1 LHHANDTP
9 TTKFLSILEE
19 QKMTGFLRKTLFAG
33 FMFAFSAGC
42 ALAEDIL
49 MPFVLAGTSSD
60 DVKTVADAT
69 KSKLTA
75 AGFEIV
81 GEYSPYGGTDI
92 IIVTNDALKAA
103 AAKSEFGAYGA
114 AQRVS
119 ITRNG
124 DVTETV
130 YTNPV
135 YMAAAYR
142 MASDLAD
149 IRAQLEGA
157 LGAEKDFGSEK
168 NLTAKD
174 LGKYH
179 YTVMMEY
186 FDDPSELAEYD
197 SQAEAL
203 KAVNDSLAAGL
214 GGTAK
219 VYQIDI
225 PGKDE
230 SVIGVALKGK
240 DADDCSSDEFVM
252 SRIDKDSPRSTAHL
266 PYEIVVSD
274 GTAYALFARF
284 RIAINW
290 PHLPMVASESGGT
303 FMSIMCSPGAIEEAL
318 IEASGE
324 EP

>member
-1 LHHANDTP
+1 
-9 TTKFLSILEE
+9 
-19 QKMTGFLRKTLFAG
+19 MTDLLRKTLLAG
-33 FMFAFSAGC
+33 IMFIFSASSV
-42 ALAEDIL
+42 LAAEIL
-49 MPFVLAGTSSD
+49 MPFVLASTSSGN
-60 DVKTVADAT
+60 VKSVASEV
-69 KSKLTA
+69 KSKLTG
-75 AGFEIV
+75 AGFEIA
-81 GEYSPYGGTDI
+81 GEYSPYSGADI

-103 AAKSEFGAYGA
+103 AAKSDFGAYGA

-124 DVTETV
+124 DVTEV
-130 YTNPV
+130 AYTNPV

-142 MASDLAD
+142 MASDLSD

-157 LGAEKDFGSEK
+157 LGAEKDYGSEK
-168 NLTAKD
+168 NLTAED
-174 LGKYH
+174 LRKYH
-179 YTVMMEY
+179 YTILMEY
-186 FDDPSELAEYD
+186 FDDPSTLAEYD

-230 SVIGVALKGK
+230 SVIGVALKGT
-240 DADDCSSDEFVM
+240 DADDCSGDKYIM
-252 SRIDKDSPRSTAHL
+252 DKIDKATPRSTAHL

-290 PHLPMVASESGGT
+290 PHLPMMASKTGAT
-303 FMSIMCSPGAIEEAL
+303 FLSIMCAPGAIEEAL
-318 IEASGE
+318 IQASGE

>member
-1 LHHANDTP
+1 MIRLLT
-9 TTKFLSILEE
+9 
-19 QKMTGFLRKTLFAG
+19 KTLFAA
-33 FMFAFSAGC
+33 FVFALSATTTFAG
-42 ALAEDIL
+42 EIL
-49 MPFVLAGTSSD
+49 MPFVLASTSGG
-60 DVKTVADAT
+60 DVTSVAAEV

-75 AGFEIV
+75 GGFEVV
-81 GEYSPYGGTDI
+81 GEYSPYKDAHI
-92 IIVTNDALKAA
+92 IIVTNDALKQAA
-103 AAKSEFGAYGA
+103 SKSDFGAYGA

-124 DVTETV
+124 DQTEVV
-130 YTNPV
+130 YTNPI

-142 MASDLAD
+142 MSGDLAST
-149 IRAQLEGA
+149 RAALEGT
-157 LGAEKDFGSEK
+157 LGAEKDFGSKK
-168 NLTAKD
+168 NLTAED

-203 KAVNDSLAAGL
+203 KAVNAALAAGK
-214 GGTAK
+214 GGATK

-230 SVIGVALKGK
+230 SVIGVALKGTGP
-240 DADDCSSDEFVM
+240 DDCSSDEYIM
-252 SRIDKDSPRSTAHL
+252 SRIDKASPRSTAHL

-290 PHLPMVASESGGT
+290 PHLPMMASETGAT

-318 IEASGE
+318 IQGSGE
-324 EP
+324 EL

>member
-1 LHHANDTP
+1 
-9 TTKFLSILEE
+9 
-19 QKMTGFLRKTLFAG
+19 
-33 FMFAFSAGC
+33 
-42 ALAEDIL
+42 
-49 MPFVLAGTSSD
+49 
-60 DVKTVADAT
+60 
-69 KSKLTA
+69 
-75 AGFEIV
+75 
-81 GEYSPYGGTDI
+81 
-92 IIVTNDALKAA
+92 
-103 AAKSEFGAYGA
+103 
-114 AQRVS
+114 
-119 ITRNG
+119 
-124 DVTETV
+124 
-130 YTNPV
+130 
-135 YMAAAYR
+135 MAAAYR
-142 MASDLAD
+142 MASDLSD

-157 LGAEKDFGSEK
+157 LGAEMDYGSEK
-168 NLTAKD
+168 ELTAED

-186 FDDPSELAEYD
+186 FDDPSVLAEYD
-197 SQAEAL
+197 SQEEAL

-214 GGTAK
+214 GGTSK

-240 DADDCSSDEFVM
+240 NAEDCSSDGYIM
-252 SRIDKDSPRSTAHL
+252 SRIDKATPRSTAHL

-290 PHLPMVASESGGT
+290 PHLPMVASESGAT

-324 EP
+324 TP

>member
-1 LHHANDTP
+1 
-9 TTKFLSILEE
+9 
-19 QKMTGFLRKTLFAG
+19 MTRLLRKTLFSG
-33 FMFAFSAGC
+33 FIFIISAGT
-42 ALAEDIL
+42 ALANEIL

-60 DVKTVADAT
+60 DVATVSGQV
-69 KSKLTA
+69 KGKLTSS
-75 AGFEIV
+75 GFEVV
-81 GEYSPYGGTDI
+81 GEYSPYKDANI
-92 IIVTNDALKAA
+92 IIVTNDTLKSS
-103 AAKSEFGAYGA
+103 AAKSDFGAYGA

-124 DVTETV
+124 DQTEIV
-130 YTNPV
+130 YTNPI

-142 MASDLAD
+142 MADDLAST
-149 IRAQLEGA
+149 RAALEGA

-168 NLTAKD
+168 NLTADD
-174 LGKYH
+174 LRKYH

-186 FDDPSELAEYD
+186 FDDPSTLAEYD

-203 KAVNDSLAAGL
+203 KAVNDSLAKGL
-214 GGTAK
+214 GGASK

-240 DADDCSSDEFVM
+240 DADDCSGDEFIM
-252 SRIDKDSPRSTAHL
+252 SKIDKASPRSTAHL

-290 PHLPMVASESGGT
+290 PHLPMMASETGAT

-318 IEASGE
+318 IQASGE
-324 EP
+324 EL

>member
-1 LHHANDTP
+1 
-9 TTKFLSILEE
+9 
-19 QKMTGFLRKTLFAG
+19 MTRLFRKTLFTG
-33 FMFAFSAGC
+33 FIFLLSAGM
-42 ALAEDIL
+42 ALADEIL

-60 DVKTVADAT
+60 DVATVSGQV
-69 KSKLTA
+69 KGKLTG

-81 GEYSPYGGTDI
+81 GEYSPYKDANV
-92 IIVTNDALKAA
+92 IIVTNDTLKAT
-103 AAKSEFGAYGA
+103 AAKSDFGAYGA

-119 ITRNG
+119 VTRNG
-124 DVTETV
+124 DQTEIA

-142 MASDLAD
+142 MADDLAST
-149 IRAQLEGA
+149 RAALEGA
-157 LGAEKDFGSEK
+157 LGAEKEFGSEK
-168 NLTAKD
+168 NLTADD
-174 LGKYH
+174 LRKYH

-186 FDDPSELAEYD
+186 FDDPSTLAEYD

-203 KAVNDSLAAGL
+203 KAVNDSLAKGL

-230 SVIGVALKGK
+230 SVIGVALKGTS
-240 DADDCSSDEFVM
+240 ADDCSSDEFVM
-252 SRIDKDSPRSTAHL
+252 SKIDKATPRSTAHL

-290 PHLPMVASESGGT
+290 PHLPMMASETGAT
-303 FMSIMCSPGAIEEAL
+303 FMNIMCSPGAIEEAL
-318 IEASGE
+318 IQASGE

>member
-1 LHHANDTP
+1 
-9 TTKFLSILEE
+9 
-19 QKMTGFLRKTLFAG
+19 MTRLLRKTLFSG
-33 FMFAFSAGC
+33 FIFIISAGT
-42 ALAEDIL
+42 ALANEIL

-60 DVKTVADAT
+60 DVATVSGQV
-69 KSKLTA
+69 KGKLTSS
-75 AGFEIV
+75 GFEVV
-81 GEYSPYGGTDI
+81 GEYSPSKDANI
-92 IIVTNDALKAA
+92 IIVTNDTLKSS
-103 AAKSEFGAYGA
+103 AAKSDFGAYGA

-124 DVTETV
+124 DQTEIV
-130 YTNPV
+130 YTNPI

-142 MASDLAD
+142 MADDLAST
-149 IRAQLEGA
+149 RAALEGA
-157 LGAEKDFGSEK
+157 LGVEKDFGSEK
-168 NLTAKD
+168 NLTADD
-174 LGKYH
+174 LRKYH

-186 FDDPSELAEYD
+186 FDDPSTLAEYD

-203 KAVNDSLAAGL
+203 KAVNDSLAKGL
-214 GGTAK
+214 GGASK

-240 DADDCSSDEFVM
+240 DADDCSGDEFIM
-252 SRIDKDSPRSTAHL
+252 SKIDKASPRSTAHL

-290 PHLPMVASESGGT
+290 PHLPMMASETGAT

-318 IEASGE
+318 IQASGE
-324 EP
+324 EL

>member
-1 LHHANDTP
+1 MVA
-9 TTKFLSILEE
+9 
-19 QKMTGFLRKTLFAG
+19 MLRKTFLSGVIFI
-33 FMFAFSAGC
+33 FSMGYAM
-42 ALAEDIL
+42 ADEFL
-49 MPFVLAGTSSD
+49 MPFVLASSAPGD
-60 DVKTVADAT
+60 ATAVAADVKG
-69 KSKLTA
+69 KLTG

-81 GEYSPYGGTDI
+81 GEYSPYAGADVI
-92 IIVTNDALKAA
+92 VVTNDAMKAL

-119 ITRNG
+119 VTKNG
-124 DVTETV
+124 DNIEVV

-135 YMAAAYR
+135 YMAAVYR
-142 MASDLAD
+142 MAGDMAD
-149 IRAQLEGA
+149 IRKQLEGA

-168 NLTAKD
+168 ELTAKK
-174 LGKYH
+174 LRKYH

-197 SQAEAL
+197 SQAEAV
-203 KAVNDSLAAGL
+203 KAVEDSLAAGK
-214 GGTAK
+214 GATAK
-219 VYQIDI
+219 VFRIDI

-230 SVIGVALKGK
+230 TVFGVALKGK
-240 DADDCSSDEFVM
+240 DAEDCSSDTFVM
-252 SRIDKDSPRSTAHL
+252 NRVDKGTPRQTAHL

-274 GTAYALFARF
+274 GTAYALYARF

-290 PHLPMVASESGGT
+290 PHLSMVAAPEGKGT
-303 FMSIMCSPGAIEEAL
+303 FFSIMCSPGAIEEAL

>member
-1 LHHANDTP
+1 
-9 TTKFLSILEE
+9 
-19 QKMTGFLRKTLFAG
+19 
-33 FMFAFSAGC
+33 
-42 ALAEDIL
+42 

-60 DVKTVADAT
+60 SVDTVAADV
-69 KSKLTA
+69 KSKLSGG
-75 AGFEIV
+75 GFEVV
-81 GEYSPYGGTDI
+81 GEYSPYDGAH
-92 IIVTNDALKAA
+92 IIVVTSDAMKAA

-114 AQRVS
+114 AARVS
-119 ITRNG
+119 VTRNG

-130 YTNPV
+130 YTNPI

-142 MASDLAD
+142 MASDMSD
-149 IRAQLEGA
+149 VRKQLEGA

-168 NLTAKD
+168 NLTAED
-174 LGKYH
+174 LRKYH

-197 SQAEAL
+197 SQEEAL

-214 GGTAK
+214 GATAK

-240 DADDCSSDEFVM
+240 DADDCSGDEFVM
-252 SRIDKDSPRSTAHL
+252 SRIDKASPRSTAHL

-290 PHLPMVASESGGT
+290 PHLPMVASETGGT

-318 IEASGE
+318 IQASGE

>member
-1 LHHANDTP
+1 MIGL
-9 TTKFLSILEE
+9 
-19 QKMTGFLRKTLFAG
+19 LRKTLFAG
-33 FMFAFSAGC
+33 FMILFSAGS
-42 ALAEDIL
+42 ALADDIL
-49 MPFVLAGTSSD
+49 MPFVLASTSSG
-60 DVKTVADAT
+60 DVKTVAGEV
-69 KSKLTA
+69 KSKLTG
-75 AGFEIV
+75 AGFEVV
-81 GEYSPYGGTDI
+81 GEYSPYDGAEI
-92 IIVTNDALKAA
+92 IIVTNDALKAT

-119 ITRNG
+119 ITKNG
-124 DVTETV
+124 DVTEVV
-130 YTNPV
+130 YTNPI

-174 LGKYH
+174 LAKYH

-197 SQAEAL
+197 SQEEAL

-214 GGTAK
+214 GSTEK
-219 VYQIDI
+219 VFQIDI

-230 SVIGVALKGK
+230 SIIGVALKGK
-240 DADDCSSDEFVM
+240 DADDCSSDAFVM
-252 SRIDKDSPRSTAHL
+252 GKIDKSSPRHTAHL

-290 PHLPMVASESGGT
+290 PHLPMMASETGGT

-318 IEASGE
+318 IQASGE

>member
-1 LHHANDTP
+1 
-9 TTKFLSILEE
+9 
-19 QKMTGFLRKTLFAG
+19 MTGLLRKTLFAG
-33 FMFAFSAGC
+33 FMILFSMGS
-42 ALAEDIL
+42 ALADDIL
-49 MPFVLAGTSSD
+49 MPFVLASTSSG
-60 DVKTVADAT
+60 DVATVSGEV
-69 KSKLTA
+69 KSKLTG
-75 AGFEIV
+75 AGFEVV
-81 GEYSPYGGTDI
+81 GEYAPYDGANI
-92 IIVTNDALKAA
+92 IIVTNDALKAT
-103 AAKSEFGAYGA
+103 AAKSDFGAYGA

-119 ITRNG
+119 ITKNG
-124 DVTETV
+124 DVTEVV

-174 LGKYH
+174 LAKYH

-197 SQAEAL
+197 SQEEAL

-214 GGTAK
+214 GATEK
-219 VYQIDI
+219 VFQIDI

-230 SVIGVALKGK
+230 SIIGVALKGK
-240 DADDCSSDEFVM
+240 DADDCSGDEFVM
-252 SRIDKDSPRSTAHL
+252 KKIDKASPRSTAHL

-290 PHLPMVASESGGT
+290 PHLPMMASETGAT

>member
-1 LHHANDTP
+1 
-9 TTKFLSILEE
+9 
-19 QKMTGFLRKTLFAG
+19 
-33 FMFAFSAGC
+33 
-42 ALAEDIL
+42 

-60 DVKTVADAT
+60 DVKTVAAAT
-69 KSKLTA
+69 KSKLTS

-81 GEYSPYGGTDI
+81 GEYSPYEGADI

-119 ITRNG
+119 VTRNG
-124 DVTETV
+124 DTTEIA

-142 MASDLAD
+142 MASDLSD

-157 LGAEKDFGSEK
+157 LGAEKDYGSEK
-168 NLTAKD
+168 NLTADD
-174 LGKYH
+174 LRKYH

-240 DADDCSSDEFVM
+240 NAEDCSGDEFIM
-252 SRIDKDSPRSTAHL
+252 SRIDKGTPRSTAHL

-290 PHLPMVASESGGT
+290 PHLPMVASETGGT

-324 EP
+324 TP